1 MNHLNYCWVANI
13 IINENYE
20 KQRVSNYM
28 IHIDS
33 YIIISINTQVS
44 YPLPWIPQV
53 ASVKKG
59 EAIFIPTSPGGGSPG
74 CVSSNGEN
82 GWTWHHLAITPW
94 YIFTCWTLKMTIF
107 FVETS
112 LPTPTT
118 ARVYV
123 NLLEGNYGTSF
134 IKQY

>member
-82 GWTWHHLAITPW
+82 G
-94 YIFTCWTLKMTIF
+94 
-107 FVETS
+107 
-112 LPTPTT
+112 
-118 ARVYV
+118 
-123 NLLEGNYGTSF
+123 
-134 IKQY
+134 